1 MFIFVFQ
8 ILGPIVA
15 ILLPQLTPTPSPLQ
29 PPSHLPLPFND
40 IFLSLHSHPSM
51 IRFKIFNFFPIFF
64 PTVWQPGYNSFLHAN
79 VCN

>member
-29 PPSHLPLPFND
+29 PPSHLTLPFND

-51 IRFKIFNFFPIFF
+51 IRFKIFNFLDADIDNY
-64 PTVWQPGYNSFLHAN
+64 QKIQY
-79 VCN
+79 